1 MYLVYFK
8 LLSEASTGL
17 PIDAWIILTFQTL
30 DMADCYTGTPQT
42 DAGNLVKEQ
51 GFASFPPS

>member
-1 MYLVYFK
+1 MYLIHFK

-17 PIDAWIILTFQTL
+17 QINAGIILMFQTL
-30 DMADCYTGTPQT
+30 DMADCYTGTPQI
-42 DAGNLVKEQ
+42 DAGNLVQEQ